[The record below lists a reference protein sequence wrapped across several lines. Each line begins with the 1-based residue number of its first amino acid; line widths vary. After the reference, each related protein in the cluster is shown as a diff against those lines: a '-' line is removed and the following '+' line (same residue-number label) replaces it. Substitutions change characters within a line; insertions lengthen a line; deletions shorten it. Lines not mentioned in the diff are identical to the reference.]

1 MSGGRILDG
10 DELIKHHDEL
20 FRKGKFLSF
29 SSQEAA
35 DSWAKIHHGNFD
47 KKGQLKMANGNQKP
61 EEQLNLQGADQEFI
75 ARQDKAS
82 GAPGR
87 MLARGQQAADQARA
101 TRGAGPV
108 AGAGSLPSGTEEEMR
123 QQALNAATD
132 MVADTVDALSDG
144 TTASKALEKRAEQEG
159 ERDFGSILL
168 NALGGFVTGFA
179 TVYTGKDFLNP
190 YLSTQAERRKEAAA
204 RIGKFEKL
212 AMVIQGAKDPAQVEQ
227 DVLKVLGMEGASP
240 EVIEEVVGRMTSED
254 ADFLLGEVYKKRD
267 ARLKEAGDEEARL
280 QNAQDNFR
288 MAGLGEPSQD
298 ASADQLINAVGAN
311 ERKKEEEAKSRSKY
325 SADSNE
331 ALNNL
336 RAIPVADTD
345 LFEDAVN
352 QAEARIAPE
361 YRGQF
366 RDSVDSL
373 RAARVETL
381 KNQQLAEADTHIKG
395 RTFQKGYS
403 QHTQPQKTRIDG
415 ELKSSYDEA
424 QTFLEGED
432 ELQRMVDSKLISQES
447 AEKIKELVGGTLLD
461 KGYAEW
467 AAGASGE
474 DLNLFLQH
482 FGREG
487 DLLQQ
492 IRAAKQGLP
501 LLDEGLESLNETLSA
516 TGLGITLTAKDVS
529 ITRDGEIIPSNTS
542 RNEVYTAFS
551 SKVSG
556 TEDVESLRQL
566 KDKVT
571 AYYGPD
577 MPPQLSAEID
587 SRMAALTILGNV
599 AYEAP
604 AVQDEPLTEFGSKQA
619 AADYATRV
627 VEGETTTPIFTLTQD
642 VFKPSVE
649 STVEELDKKISDYQ
663 AVMDRTVTTD
673 PTLYEQA
680 RDAQKEALR
689 QRIVA
694 ETAKTQTTVRNFQRD
709 LVTDMADGQIRLDL
723 VASQYADQGPL
734 GNAMEGMAAFSDT
747 VQNATSFEDIAKA
760 YYTNFLPQVGVQVA
774 NTERGRSN
782 AEVFYAD
789 AMDKHYE
796 ISDDAL
802 TVLDDLDESLGYN
815 IQQTKIELDRLPAYS
830 LLTERVPSPS
840 PYVVDPHAKERELL
854 QQKLD
859 RVTDPE
865 KVAQAKLEALGVP
878 YPKGGVVKFMDETG
892 QKPLIELPLAE
903 MSNEELADYAA
914 FYLMN
919 R

>member
-1 MSGGRILDG
+1 
-10 DELIKHHDEL
+10 
-20 FRKGKFLSF
+20 
-29 SSQEAA
+29 
-35 DSWAKIHHGNFD
+35 
-47 KKGQLKMANGNQKP
+47 MANGNQEPDKD
-61 EEQLNLQGADQEFI
+61 LIQGARRNVETRRQMKMAADSALRKQEVEQQELTKAA
-75 ARQDKAS
+75 AREKTRR
-82 GAPGR
+82 GARETADR
-87 MLARGQQAADQARA
+87 MLSRGRQAADQLSA
-101 TRGAGPV
+101 TREPGPV

-132 MVADTVDALSDG
+132 IVADTVDVLSDG
-144 TTASKALEKRAEQEG
+144 TTASKALEERAEQEG

-212 AMVIQGAKDPAQVEQ
+212 AMVIQGAEDPAQVEQ

-298 ASADQLINAVGAN
+298 ASADELINAVGAN

-336 RAIPVADTD
+336 RTIPVADTD

-447 AEKIKELVGGTLLD
+447 AEKIKELVGGTLLG

-556 TEDVESLRQL
+556 TEDVESLKQL
-566 KDKVT
+566 KDKAT

-577 MPPQLSAEID
+577 MPPQLSAEIE

-627 VEGETTTPIFTLTQD
+627 VEGETTAPIFTLTQD

-649 STVEELDKKISDYQ
+649 STVEELDAEIIRYQ
-663 AVMDRTVTTD
+663 SVMDRTVNTD

-680 RDAQKEALR
+680 RNAQQEVMQ

-709 LVTDMADGQIRLDL
+709 LATDMADGQIRLDL

-734 GNAMEGMAAFSDT
+734 GEAMEGMAAFSDT
-747 VQNATSFEDIAKA
+747 VQNATSFDDIAKA

-782 AEVFYAD
+782 AETFYAD

-815 IQQTKIELDRLPAYS
+815 IQQTSIELEQLPAAYS
-830 LLTERVPSPS
+830 ELTERGPIRPS
-840 PYVVDPHAKERELL
+840 VVDPSAEERKLL

-859 RVTDPE
+859 RVSDPE
-865 KVAQAKLEALGVP
+865 KVVQAKLEALGVP
-878 YPKGGVVKFMDETG
+878 YPKDGVVKFMGKTG
-892 QKPLIELPLAE
+892 QKLLELPLAE

>member
-1 MSGGRILDG
+1 
-10 DELIKHHDEL
+10 
-20 FRKGKFLSF
+20 
-29 SSQEAA
+29 
-35 DSWAKIHHGNFD
+35 
-47 KKGQLKMANGNQKP
+47 MANGNQKP

-298 ASADQLINAVGAN
+298 ASADELINAVGAN

-395 RTFQKGYS
+395 KTFQKGYS

-447 AEKIKELVGGTLLD
+447 AEKIKELVGGTMLD

-492 IRAAKQGLP
+492 IRSAKQGLP

-529 ITRDGEIIPSNTS
+529 ITRDGEIIPSQSS
-542 RNEVYTAFS
+542 RNKVYEAFS
-551 SKVSG
+551 GKVSG
-556 TEDVESLRQL
+556 TEDVESLKQL
-566 KDKVT
+566 KDKAT

-577 MPPQLSAEID
+577 MPPQLSAEMG
-587 SRMAALTILGNV
+587 SRMAALTILGNAV
-599 AYEAP
+599 DEAP
-604 AVQDEPLTEFGSKQA
+604 AVQDEPLTEFGSTE
-619 AADYATRV
+619 DYAARV

-649 STVEELDKKISDYQ
+649 STIEELDAEIARYQ
-663 AVMDRTVTTD
+663 AVMDQNVTTD
-673 PTLYEQA
+673 PALYEQA
-680 RDAQKEALR
+680 RDAQQEVLR

-723 VASQYADQGPL
+723 VASQYADQSPL

-747 VQNATSFEDIAKA
+747 VQNATSFDDIAKA
-760 YYTNFLPQVGVQVA
+760 YYTSFLPQVGVQVA

-782 AEVFYAD
+782 AEAFYAD
-789 AMDKHYE
+789 AMDRHYE
-796 ISDDAL
+796 ISDDAML
-802 TVLDDLDESLGYN
+802 V
-815 IQQTKIELDRLPAYS
+815 LDRLDEDFMRQTQEVGPQLEQLPVVYADS
-830 LLTERVPSPS
+830 DLMVAEDTFRPSFDINTLERRRLT
-840 PYVVDPHAKERELL
+840 
-854 QQKLD
+854 QKLD
-859 RVTDPE
+859 RVSDPE

-878 YPKGGVVKFMDETG
+878 YPKGGVVKFMDGTG